1 NIGSE
6 HLVGLAGTGAASGLA
21 VGHFEWLACLI
32 LLLLGWLFVP
42 FYLRSGVYTMPE
54 FLERRFNPAARA
66 YFSWVSVIG
75 YVLTKISVTLF
86 AGGIVMRAV
95 TGLDLWTSAG
105 VLIVVTGLYT
115 IAGGLRAVIYTEVM
129 QALILIVGSAALAA
143 VGLAAVGGWS
153 GLAARVP
160 ADFFSMWKPASH
172 PDFPWTGIVFGAP
185 ILGVWY
191 WCTDQ
196 HIVQRVLAARNV
208 AEARSGTIF
217 AGFLKILPVF
227 IFVLPGIIAA
237 ALYADVRGGAAD
249 TAYPAL
255 VTRLLPAGFKGLVLA
270 GMLAA
275 LMSSLAS
282 AFNSCSTLL
291 TWDVYRKLRP
301 GASEARLVA
310 VGRLTTVGLVGL
322 GLAWIPF
329 MKYVSPQL
337 YIYLQSVQA
346 YIAPPIAACFLL
358 GVLYPRLNGAG
369 ALAALW
375 TGLVLGMARLVLE
388 LARGRLPR
396 GTLWAWFATVNFLH
410 FAALLFVLCAAILVA
425 VSLATAPP
433 EPERVA
439 GLTVAGGR
447 AAAPVPAPAP
457 VAAVGVARAYDPARD
472 LGALFP
478 DVQLAGLFRDSKTF
492 VDARPLLDPA
502 DIAARYAAARTAP
515 GFSLA
520 AFVHRYFA
528 LPPSPVDTFRADT
541 AQTMEAHL
549 RALWP
554 VLTRAPPPDSGAL
567 SSLLPLPRPYVVP
580 GGRFREIYY
589 WDSYFTMLGL
599 VASDRVDLVRDMLD
613 NFAYLVRR

>member
-1 NIGSE
+1 MTTIRLLDLLVIGGYFAILLGISVWAARREKNESADYFLASRDVGWLAVGASLFASNIGSE

-447 AAAPVPAPAP
+447 SAEA
-457 VAAVGVARAYDPARD
+457 GRG
-472 LGALFP
+472 GA
-478 DVQLAGLFRDSKTF
+478 G
-492 VDARPLLDPA
+492 
-502 DIAARYAAARTAP
+502 AARRRLNVVL
-515 GFSLA
+515 SVVLA
-520 AFVHRYFA
+520 ATLGVLWIVFA
-528 LPPSPVDTFRADT
+528 
-541 AQTMEAHL
+541 
-549 RALWP
+549 
-554 VLTRAPPPDSGAL
+554 
-567 SSLLPLPRPYVVP
+567 
-580 GGRFREIYY
+580 
-589 WDSYFTMLGL
+589 
-599 VASDRVDLVRDMLD
+599 
-613 NFAYLVRR
+613 